1 MNATMMKAEVI
12 AAAAA
17 LSASRAPDAPQSKDE
32 LAAVGALTAI
42 LRAELTKN
50 TGNIPDDLK
59 RIKGWVCWRTTNIA
73 PTGKLNKIPS
83 YPGGGNRAGEQGSER
98 DLDRLG
104 TWDEAL
110 AAFHQDKQL
119 AGVGLAML
127 PQWGLVALDGDHCV
141 EGGKIRPDAEQ
152 ATDRTYCDISPSDSG
167 IRAFWKGACTNG
179 NNKELGFELYG
190 DKQFVT
196 VTGNVVQ
203 NAWTGILGST
213 AAEPLPELDAELRAE
228 LERLSTPSG
237 RVSSSNSL
245 TKAERFSAGA
255 ANDPKLQAIHA
266 AGLYE
271 RDMSQGKHSI
281 TCPFEESHSDHPRAT
296 GDADT
301 VYWQPQFNGYAVGTI
316 HCSHTHSND
325 QRAYWA
331 AIGYVDDDGFE
342 AIAEETGVAATG
354 LERNLVPLGPFS
366 DFDFDEPMP
375 HVVDMW
381 IPQGE
386 VTLLAGHGGG
396 GKSYAALSLAVHV
409 ALGRPYGPLP
419 TTQTNVLFFS
429 GEDGARVLQQRLG
442 RICRALNIDPAAL
455 NGKLHLLDAS
465 DIDPALH
472 REGRAMVAGRLV
484 AVTETA
490 LLAALSV
497 LVVRLAA
504 GLVVVDNASDAFD
517 GDEVRRASVRAF
529 VRSLRQRLARPGR
542 AVLLLCHINK
552 ASANGGKNA
561 GGEDYSGSTAWHN
574 SSRSRLS
581 LARDGDNALVIT
593 HAKANFGVMA
603 HPVRLEWV
611 SGVPLVAGT
620 YFSLEA
626 DSAAES
632 AKASAKAKNEADKR
646 TLVGIIKDFDTRGE
660 RVTTSIQGSAT
671 VFKLLKGSLDFPHG
685 TDSERLT
692 RLLRE
697 LESEGE
703 IFRRTVRTADRKIRE
718 VFTCSPLGETKSA
731 PIPEGVT

>member
-1 MNATMMKAEVI
+1 MSATMTKAEAI
-12 AAAAA
+12 A
-17 LSASRAPDAPQSKDE
+17 LRNVE
-32 LAAVGALTAI
+32 ALTAC
-42 LRAELTKN
+42 LRAELTSNK
-50 TGNIPDDLK
+50 GNIPDDLK
-59 RIKGWVCWRTTNIA
+59 RIKGWVCWRVTAIA
-73 PTGKLNKIPS
+73 QTGKFNKIPVL
-83 YPGGGNRAGEQGSER
+83 PDGRNRHGEEGGEQDLANLGSWEQALSALIR
-98 DLDRLG
+98 DE
-104 TWDEAL
+104 T
-110 AAFHQDKQL
+110 L

-127 PQWGLVALDGDHCV
+127 PRWGLVALDGDHCV

-152 ATDRTYCDISPSDSG
+152 AADCTYCEISPSDGG

-190 DKQFVT
+190 EKQFVT

-203 NAWTGILGST
+203 NVWTGILGST

-228 LERLSTPSG
+228 LEKLSTPSG
-237 RVSSSNSL
+237 RTSNSNNS
-245 TKAERFSAGA
+245 TKSERLNRGT

-271 RDMSQGKHSI
+271 RDLGQGKHSI
-281 TCPFEESHSDHPRAT
+281 TCPFEESHSDHPRAP

-316 HCSHTHSND
+316 HCSHSHGND
-325 QRAYWA
+325 QGAYWA

-342 AIAEETGVAATG
+342 VIAEETGVAATG
-354 LERNLVPLGPFS
+354 LERNLVPLGAFS

-381 IPQGE
+381 VPQGE

-396 GKSYAALSLAVHV
+396 GKSYVALSLAVHV
-409 ALGRPYGPLP
+409 ALGRPYGPLS
-419 TTQTNVLFFS
+419 TTQMNVVFFS

-442 RICRALNIDPAAL
+442 RICRALNIDPATL

-472 REGRAMVAGRLV
+472 RERRAMVAGRLA

-490 LLAALSV
+490 LLAALSE
-497 LVVRLAA
+497 LVDRLAA

-517 GDEVRRASVRAF
+517 GDEIRRASVRAF

-626 DSAAES
+626 DNAAES

-671 VFKLLKGSLDFPHG
+671 VFKLLKGHSDFPHG
-685 TDSERLT
+685 TDSESLT

-703 IFRRTVRTADRKIRE
+703 IFRRTVRTPDRKTRE
-718 VFTCSPLGETKSA
+718 VFTCSPIGECKSA